1 YEFGSLEPDYAEYD
15 AKNAL
20 VRAVYPK
27 RGTNPAYV
35 LVEDPAE
42 VADIV
47 SALRDHMDRDTL
59 SPTIDRVETLQ
70 DRFPLNAA
78 AQQRKL
84 ARIAEIREML
94 EDPLVQ
100 AEAGEDILQLQR
112 AAQTREPLKIGDV
125 PESIRN
131 QFTSKTG
138 EVGGFVM
145 IYPAV
150 GLSDGRNSMAF
161 SEDVGTIVTSTGETY
176 HAGSTSLVAADMLR
190 LMLEEAPYMV
200 GVTFLMVVL
209 LMFVNF
215 RSIRWAA
222 LATVPLVVGVL
233 WMLLMMELLDLSL
246 NFYNLV
252 VLPAVLG
259 IGNDAGVHLVH
270 RYREEGKGSILHV
283 LRFTGEHITM
293 ASVTTMIGF
302 GGLLLS
308 FHPGL
313 KSIGQLAVV
322 GIGMTLLAS
331 LVFLPALLQWR
342 ENRFG
347 DGKAAA
353 VRRKK
358 VGVD

>member
-1 YEFGSLEPDYAEYD
+1 M
-15 AKNAL
+15 K
-20 VRAVYPK
+20 
-27 RGTNPAYV
+27 
-35 LVEDPAE
+35 
-42 VADIV
+42 
-47 SALRDHMDRDTL
+47 RDTL

-70 DRFPLNAA
+70 DRFPLTPS

-84 ARIAEIREML
+84 ARIAEIRGLL

-100 AEAGEDILQLQR
+100 AEAGDDILQLQR
-112 AAQTREPLKIGDV
+112 AAQTRDPLTIEEV

-161 SEDVGTIVTSTGETY
+161 SEDVGTIVTSSGEIY
-176 HAGSTSLVAADMLR
+176 HAASTSLVAADMLR
-190 LMLEEAPYMV
+190 LMLMEAPYMV
-200 GVTFLMVVL
+200 TVTFLIVVL

-222 LATVPLVVGVL
+222 LATVPLIVGVL
-233 WMLLMMELLDLSL
+233 WMLLIMELLDLSL

-270 RYREEGKGSILHV
+270 RYREEGTGSILHV

-293 ASVTTMIGF
+293 ASITTMIGF

-313 KSIGQLAVV
+313 KSIGELAVV

-331 LVFLPALLQWR
+331 LLFLPALLQWR
-342 ENRFG
+342 EVRFN
-347 DGKAAA
+347 KAPAAA
-353 VRRKK
+353 GTLRKRK
-358 VGVD
+358 VGAD